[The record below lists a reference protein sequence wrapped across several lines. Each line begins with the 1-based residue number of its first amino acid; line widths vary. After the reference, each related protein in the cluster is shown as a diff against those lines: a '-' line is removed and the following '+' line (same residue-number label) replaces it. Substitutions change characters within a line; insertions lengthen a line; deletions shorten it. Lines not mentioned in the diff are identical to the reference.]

1 MGSDFEGGIYGF
13 EMAVAHGRDLEIST
27 IVECTVVV
35 GVVHRHKSRP
45 KNYGQCSDLAR
56 PESRSNSSIL
66 AWRVVM
72 STVCKWRR
80 TLVQVSDKNSL
91 PCSEQRPTE
100 SAANSLNRRYV
111 D

>member
-1 MGSDFEGGIYGF
+1 MGSDFEGGTYGF

-100 SAANSLNRRYV
+100 SAANSLNRGYV